1 MYTRSGIDS
10 PKTVHYNDNMYTER
24 FTADGRGVELR
35 TQFSE

>member
-24 FTADGRGVELR
+24 FTAGGRDVGLW